1 MLWQV
6 LLSGINEFF
15 SVLLLALAFVQ
26 EIIRLALIA
35 VQRLKFKSGGAPP
48 QKARGDSL
56 V

>member
-26 EIIRLALIA
+26 EIIRLALKA